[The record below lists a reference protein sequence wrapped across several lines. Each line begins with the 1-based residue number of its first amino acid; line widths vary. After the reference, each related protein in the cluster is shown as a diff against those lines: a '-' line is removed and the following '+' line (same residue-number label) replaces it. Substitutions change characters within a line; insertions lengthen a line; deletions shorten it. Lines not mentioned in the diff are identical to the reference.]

1 MLSRDDFIR
10 LFIAL
15 SFPVTLSRTSGH
27 LGFRGNKGE
36 GVRVYSV
43 ERGARK
49 QREEIFPP
57 PHAPPASPIPDT
69 ILPNVQLLGT
79 IDTKMTRPH
88 L

>member
-10 LFIAL
+10 PFIAL

-49 QREEIFPP
+49 QREEISPP
-57 PHAPPASPIPDT
+57 RPPFLTLYSLT
-69 ILPNVQLLGT
+69 SNSSE
-79 IDTKMTRPH
+79 R
-88 L
+88 

>member
-10 LFIAL
+10 LLIAL

-49 QREEIFPP
+49 QREEIFP
-57 PHAPPASPIPDT
+57 APPP
-69 ILPNVQLLGT
+69 
-79 IDTKMTRPH
+79 RPPF
-88 L
+88 LTLYSLTSNSSER

>member
-10 LFIAL
+10 PFIAL

-49 QREEIFPP
+49 QREEISPP
-57 PHAPPASPIPDT
+57 PRPPFLTLYSLT
-69 ILPNVQLLGT
+69 SNSSE
-79 IDTKMTRPH
+79 R
-88 L
+88 

>member
-1 MLSRDDFIR
+1 MLSRDDFIT

-15 SFPVTLSRTSGH
+15 SFPVTLSRTSGR

-49 QREEIFPP
+49 QREEICPP
-57 PHAPPASPIPDT
+57 PPP
-69 ILPNVQLLGT
+69 
-79 IDTKMTRPH
+79 RPPF
-88 L
+88 LTLYSLTSNSSGR

>member
-10 LFIAL
+10 PFIAL

-49 QREEIFPP
+49 QREEIS
-57 PHAPPASPIPDT
+57 PASPIPDT
-69 ILPNVQLLGT
+69 ILPNVQLRGT

>member
-10 LFIAL
+10 PFIAL

-49 QREEIFPP
+49 QRQEISPP
-57 PHAPPASPIPDT
+57 PPASPIPDT

-79 IDTKMTRPH
+79 IDTKMTRSH

>member
-10 LFIAL
+10 PFIAL

-49 QREEIFPP
+49 QREEIFP
-57 PHAPPASPIPDT
+57 APPPP
-69 ILPNVQLLGT
+69 
-79 IDTKMTRPH
+79 RPPF
-88 L
+88 LTLYSLTSNSSEP

>member
-10 LFIAL
+10 LFTAL
-15 SFPVTLSRTSGH
+15 NIPVTLSRTSGH

-49 QREEIFPP
+49 YREEIFLP
-57 PHAPPASPIPDT
+57 SIPDT
-69 ILPNVQLLGT
+69 IHPNVQLLGM

>member
-1 MLSRDDFIR
+1 MISRDDFIR
-10 LFIAL
+10 PFIAL

-49 QREEIFPP
+49 QREDLSGGGGGGGGGG
-57 PHAPPASPIPDT
+57 A
-69 ILPNVQLLGT
+69 G
-79 IDTKMTRPH
+79 KKRG
-88 L
+88 